1 MKTTSE
7 ILQDAL
13 LKGMHLTKFDFLNIA
28 NSVCLAQRV
37 LELRQQGWNIRDKA
51 VEGKG
56 NLREYWLDAD
66 EIERIKKIPRMVTNS
81 EQNVKD
87 EQSVEPI
94 EKIVEEACICL
105 KNEDIAYEQ
114 MSLLPG
120 GENLKKRW

>member
-7 ILQDAL
+7 VLQDVL
-13 LKGMHLTKFDFLNIA
+13 LSGSHINKFDFLA
-28 NSVCLAQRV
+28 LTNSVCLAQRI
-37 LELRQQGWNIRDKA
+37 LELRQLGWFIRDKA

-66 EIERIKKIPRMVTNS
+66 EIERIKKTPRMVTNS

-94 EKIVEEACICL
+94 ENIVEEACIRL